1 MDDTMARKRRMPV
14 RTLNYLALLMF
25 GPFVAY
31 VAAGIAHGFTP
42 LGSGFYM
49 LTLSYAHWLGYSL
62 IPLIL
67 AALIMI
73 KSRVIAWVVMILG
86 GAYLGYVT
94 QPHHVEARA
103 AAPITSP
110 QSAAE
115 DRLPIVNATVE
126 LLPPDKLDA
135 TVTPETIK
143 LMEGHYIQQIKDNV
157 SARSGGDQA
166 AVNAVKV
173 TASTMRVEE
182 SGHIVYIT
190 ELDTSIDASA
200 DKIPYSLRVIWN
212 IDDGALKRVQCVTK
226 NPKDPWRNGACGSKI
241 AETFRWAGW
250 HKD

>member
-1 MDDTMARKRRMPV
+1 MPV

-94 QPHHVEARA
+94 QPQHVEARA
-103 AAPITSP
+103 AAPISSP
-110 QSAAE
+110 QHAAE

-126 LLPPDKLDA
+126 LLPPEKLDA
-135 TVTPETIK
+135 TVTPETIR
-143 LMEGHYIQQIKDNV
+143 LMEGHYIQQIKGNV
-157 SARSGGDQA
+157 AARSGGDQA
-166 AVNAVKV
+166 AVDAVKV
-173 TASTMRVEE
+173 TANTMRVEE

-190 ELDTSIDASA
+190 ELDTSVDASA

-226 NPKDPWRNGACGSKI
+226 NPNDPWRRGKCGEKI

>member
-1 MDDTMARKRRMPV
+1 MDDTAVKKRRMPV
-14 RTLNYLALLMF
+14 RTLNYLALLTL

-31 VAAGIAHGFTP
+31 VAAGIAHGFAP

-62 IPLIL
+62 IPLIF
-67 AALIMI
+67 AALVMI

-86 GAYLGYVT
+86 GAYLGYVV
-94 QPHHVEARA
+94 QPQHEGARA
-103 AAPITSP
+103 AAPISSP
-110 QSAAE
+110 QNVAE
-115 DRLPIVNATVE
+115 ERLPIVNSTVE

-135 TVTPETIK
+135 TVTPETIR
-143 LMEGHYIQQIKDNV
+143 LIEGHYIQQIKDNV
-157 SARSGGDQA
+157 STRSGGDQA
-166 AVNAVKV
+166 AVSAVKV

-226 NPKDPWRNGACGSKI
+226 NPNDPWRRGKCGEKI
-241 AETFRWAGW
+241 AETFRWSGW